1 MKLRRA
7 LLAVAGG
14 AAAAL
19 IAASPALAAGTWQ
32 VDSSPNPAGS
42 TFSQLNASF
51 AASHT
56 QAWAVGQTRVAASGD
71 GFETLIEEW
80 NGSTWSVV
88 PGAPAS
94 VSASSLNGVS
104 GSGPSD
110 IWAVGQNS
118 SAGFIEHWNGQS
130 WSHVASP
137 ASEPPDGQLNAV
149 SADSPTDAWAGGSAV
164 NAQSVVTPL
173 IEHWNGT
180 QWSVSPDAI
189 FVNNGRILSIAAI
202 SPADVWALASA
213 GKNPAVIEHWNG
225 STWSIVSLPVSGTL
239 HSLSA
244 VSANDVWAVGSDGLI
259 LNWNGTQW
267 SQVANPA
274 GQGAALEA
282 VDALSA
288 NDVWAINSL
297 GTVTEQWNGT
307 QWTAVPTASPLPAG
321 FRVADGSGSGGG
333 LSGLTG
339 GPLFAVGDNGDN
351 QTAILQQAPAVTR
364 GVRPGRPAGADAAL
378 DQGPRRP
385 LSSAEHDGPLV
396 RVCGT
401 GSADRS
407 TLTSRTARQ
416 RAGM

>member
-1 MKLRRA
+1 VKIRRA

-42 TFSQLNASF
+42 TFSQLNATF

-80 NGSTWSVV
+80 NGTTWSVV

-94 VSASSLNGVS
+94 ASASSLNGVS

-110 IWAVGQNS
+110 IWAVGQDAS
-118 SAGFIEHWNGQS
+118 TSFIEHWNGQS

-137 ASEPPDGQLNAV
+137 VGEPPDGQLNAV
-149 SADSPTDAWAGGSAV
+149 SADSPADAWAGGSANV
-164 NAQSVVTPL
+164 NGVVAPL

-180 QWSVSPDAI
+180 QWTVSPGAIDATGTASS
-189 FVNNGRILSIAAI
+189 GRILSVAAI
-202 SPADVWALASA
+202 SPADVWALAA
-213 GKNPAVIEHWNG
+213 VGKGNPAVIEHWNG
-225 STWSIVSLPVSGTL
+225 STWSIVSLPVSGSL
-239 HSLSA
+239 HGLSA
-244 VSANDVWAVGSDGLI
+244 VSANDVWAVGNGGLI

-274 GQGAALEA
+274 GQGASLTA

-288 NDVWAINSL
+288 SDAWAINLL
-297 GTVTEQWNGT
+297 GSVTEQWNGT
-307 QWTAVPTASPLPAG
+307 QWTAVPAASALPAG
-321 FRVADGSGSGGG
+321 FRTAGGFSWSGGS
-333 LSGLTG
+333 LSGLTD
-339 GPLFAVGDNGDN
+339 GPLFAVGSNAEN
-351 QTAILQQAPAVTR
+351 ETTILQQPQ
-364 GVRPGRPAGADAAL
+364 P
-378 DQGPRRP
+378 
-385 LSSAEHDGPLV
+385 
-396 RVCGT
+396 
-401 GSADRS
+401 
-407 TLTSRTARQ
+407 
-416 RAGM
+416 